1 MTGMVERI
9 FQHNVA
15 APEVPAGLPLVAAL
29 TGFADAGGAVSQVNQ
44 YLEDTLEWREIG
56 RFLNDEILDYRARRP
71 VFQFDETHLTEY
83 QPQRLGLSLVNDELG
98 HPFLLLSGY
107 EPDMRWEQVTEEL
120 VELIDQFEVASTT
133 WVHAIPMPVPHTRP
147 LGVTVSGNR
156 ADLTDRLSVWRPT
169 TGVPGTMMHL
179 VEYTLQQREHPVSGF
194 VVLVPHY
201 LADTEF
207 PVAAVV
213 ALESITAA
221 TGMIFP
227 TDSLREQGRTF
238 LAGISDQVENNE
250 ELGRLVG
257 VLEKRHDSY
266 MEDNPLAS
274 PLTDE
279 AGEVPSAEAI
289 AQELQNFLAERS
301 VEPGDSGGPGEA

>member
-1 MTGMVERI
+1 MGVMTMRI
-9 FQHNVA
+9 FQPSDT
-15 APEVPAGLPLVAAL
+15 APEVPPGLPLVAAL
-29 TGFADAGGAVSQVNQ
+29 TGFADAGSAVSQVNQ
-44 YLEDTLEWREIG
+44 YLDDTLESKEIG
-56 RFLNDEILDYRARRP
+56 RFANDEILDYRARRP
-71 VFQFDETHLTEY
+71 IFQFDETHLTDY

-98 HPFLLLSGY
+98 QQFLLLSGY
-107 EPDMRWEQVTEEL
+107 EPDMRWEQVNREI
-120 VELIDQFEVASTT
+120 VELIERFQVASTT

-147 LGVTVSGNR
+147 LGVTVSGSR
-156 ADLTDRLSVWRPT
+156 EELTDRLSVWRPT

-179 VEYTLQQREHPVSGF
+179 VEYTLQESHHPIAGF

-221 TGMIFP
+221 TGRIFP

-238 LAGISDQVENNE
+238 LAGISDQVEGND
-250 ELGRLVG
+250 ELKRLVG

-289 AQELQNFLAERS
+289 AQELQNFLAQRQVDPTE
-301 VEPGDSGGPGEA
+301 GPVGE

>member
-1 MTGMVERI
+1 MGVMSTQI
-9 FQHNVA
+9 FQPSDT
-15 APEVPAGLPLVAAL
+15 APDVPPGLPLVAAL
-29 TGFADAGGAVSQVNQ
+29 TGFADAGSAVSQVNQ
-44 YLEDTLEWREIG
+44 YLDDTLDSKEVG
-56 RFLNDEILDYRARRP
+56 RFSNDEILDYRARRP
-71 VFQFDETHLTEY
+71 MFQFEETHLTEY
-83 QPQRLGLSLVNDELG
+83 QPQRLGLSLVDDELG
-98 HPFLLLSGY
+98 QQFLLLSGY
-107 EPDMRWEQVTEEL
+107 EPDMRWEQVNREI
-120 VELIDQFEVASTT
+120 VELIEQYQVSSTT

-147 LGVTVSGNR
+147 VGVTVSGNR
-156 ADLTDRLSVWRPT
+156 EELTDRLSVWRPT
-169 TGVPGTMMHL
+169 TAVPGTMMHL
-179 VEYTLQQREHPVSGF
+179 VEYTLHKSQHPIAGF

-207 PVAAVV
+207 PVAAIV

-221 TGMIFP
+221 TGRIFP

-238 LAGISDQVENNE
+238 LAGISDQVEGND
-250 ELGRLVG
+250 ELKRLVG

-289 AQELQNFLAERS
+289 AQELQNFLAQRH
-301 VEPGDSGGPGEA
+301 GDPSDGPSGE